1 MFCSIHYTSLTKMSI
16 EVWHSFIKVLEKM
29 IALYGPTATFHHV
42 DCLHALPCEKMS
54 CGAFLET

>member
-1 MFCSIHYTSLTKMSI
+1 MSI